1 MILLNN
7 NYLGNVRQWQE
18 LFFDHR
24 YSWTPMLNPEYSLI
38 AKGYGIPSRL
48 VVEREE
54 LDEAISEMLSTPGPY
69 LLHVAIKE
77 EANVMPMTPPGATV
91 SEMIFE

>member
-1 MILLNN
+1 M
-7 NYLGNVRQWQE
+7 
-18 LFFDHR
+18 LFR
-24 YSWTPMLNPEYSLI
+24 
-38 AKGYGIPSRL
+38 SRL
-48 VVEREE
+48 VIEREE
-54 LDEAISEMLSTPGPY
+54 LDDAIKEMLSTPGPY

>member
-1 MILLNN
+1 
-7 NYLGNVRQWQE
+7 
-18 LFFDHR
+18 
-24 YSWTPMLNPEYSLI
+24 MLNPDYSMI
-38 AKGYGIPSRL
+38 ANGYGIPSRL
-48 VVEREE
+48 VIEREE